1 MLKTDWLPVLF
12 GVRGV
17 ARFLSGWSLEILSA
31 LASNWGKVV
40 IASPPSSSS
49 SSFLVA
55 TFAGISID
63 LNDGLV
69 DGVVDAD
76 ALVVVADG

>member
-1 MLKTDWLPVLF
+1 MLKTDRLPALF
-12 GVRGV
+12 GVRAV
-17 ARFLSGWSLEILSA
+17 ARFLGGWSLEILSA

-40 IASPPSSSS
+40 IASPPSSS

-76 ALVVVADG
+76 ALVVVVS